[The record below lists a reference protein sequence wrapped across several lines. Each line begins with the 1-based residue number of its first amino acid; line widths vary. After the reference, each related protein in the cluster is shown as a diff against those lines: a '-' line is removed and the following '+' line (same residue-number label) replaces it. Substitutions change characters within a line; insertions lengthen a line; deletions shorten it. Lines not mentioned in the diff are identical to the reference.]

1 MRILLSNKFYYRR
14 GGDCIY
20 MLNLEQLLK
29 EHGHEVAVFAMDY
42 PEDIETPWKKYF
54 PQNMS
59 KLMAFTRPFGSREV
73 RAKFTKLLDDFR
85 PDVVHLN
92 NIHTQLSPV
101 IAELAH
107 KRGIRVVWTLHDYKL
122 LCPRYD
128 CLRGGKEVCE
138 QCFNGDKTPCK
149 TYRCMK
155 GSALASMIGYREAV
169 MWNRERLE
177 ECTDLFVCPSR
188 FMAEKMAQGGFG
200 KDKLRPLCNFI
211 DIEKCRK
218 DSYDKDD
225 YYCYVGRLSH
235 EKGVG
240 TLIEAASWL
249 PYRLK
254 VIGGGPMM
262 EELKIKNEKLKI
274 KNEESKGNVEFLGF
288 RQWDEIKEIAG
299 RARFT
304 VIPSEWYENN
314 PLSVIEAECI
324 GTPVLGARIGGIPE
338 LIDEGVNGM
347 TFESGNAD
355 DLAEKIEAMY
365 NAKFDYKAIADTAMK
380 RYNADAYYTEIMK
393 CYGK

>member
-29 EHGHEVAVFAMDY
+29 AHGHEVAVFAMDY
-42 PEDIETPWKKYF
+42 PENINTPWKRYF

-59 KLMAFTRPFGSREV
+59 KLMAFTRPFGSLEV

-101 IAELAH
+101 IAELTH
-107 KRGIRVVWTLHDYKL
+107 KRCIRVVWTLHDYKL

-128 CLRGGKEVCE
+128 CLRDGKEVCE
-138 QCFNGDKTPCK
+138 LCFNGDKTPCK
-149 TYRCMK
+149 THKCMK

-169 MWNRERLE
+169 IWNRERLE

-188 FMAEKMAQGGFG
+188 FMAEKMAQGGFR

-225 YYCYVGRLSH
+225 YYCYIGRLSH

-240 TLIEAASWL
+240 TLIEAASRL

-254 VIGGGPMM
+254 VIGGGPLN
-262 EELKIKNEKLKI
+262 EELRM
-274 KNEESKGNVEFLGF
+274 KNEELKGNVEFLGF

-347 TFESGNAD
+347 TFESDNAS

-365 NAKFDYKAIADTAMK
+365 NAKFDYTAIAGTAMK
-380 RYNADAYYTEIMK
+380 RYNAEAYYTEIMK

>member
-29 EHGHEVAVFAMDY
+29 AHGHEVAVFAMDY
-42 PEDIETPWKKYF
+42 PENINTPWKRYF

-59 KLMAFTRPFGSREV
+59 KLMAFTRPFGSLEV

-101 IAELAH
+101 IAELTH
-107 KRGIRVVWTLHDYKL
+107 KRCIRVVWTLHDYKL

-128 CLRGGKEVCE
+128 CLRDGKEVCE
-138 QCFNGDKTPCK
+138 LCFNGDKTPCK
-149 TYRCMK
+149 THKCMK

-169 MWNRERLE
+169 IWNRERLE

-188 FMAEKMAQGGFG
+188 FMAEKMAQGGFR

-225 YYCYVGRLSH
+225 YYCYIGRLSH

-240 TLIEAASWL
+240 TLIEAASRL

-254 VIGGGPMM
+254 VIGGGPLN
-262 EELKIKNEKLKI
+262 EELRM
-274 KNEESKGNVEFLGF
+274 KNEELKGNVEFLGF

-347 TFESGNAD
+347 TFESGNAS
-355 DLAEKIEAMY
+355 DLAKKIEAVY
-365 NAKFDYKAIADTAMK
+365 NAKFDYTAIAGTAMK
-380 RYNADAYYTEIMK
+380 RYNAEAYYTEIMK

>member
-29 EHGHEVAVFAMDY
+29 AHEHEVAVFAMDY
-42 PEDIETPWKKYF
+42 TENIDTPWRKYF
-54 PQNMS
+54 PRNMS
-59 KLMAFTRPFGSREV
+59 KLMALTRPFGSHEV
-73 RAKFTKLLDDFR
+73 KRKFSKLLDDFR

-101 IAELAH
+101 IAEQAH
-107 KRGIRVVWTLHDYKL
+107 IRGIRVVWTLHDYKL

-128 CLRGGKEVCE
+128 CLRDGKTVCE
-138 QCFNGDKTPCK
+138 LCFGGDKTPCR

-155 GSALASMIGYREAV
+155 GSRLASEVGYREAV

-177 ECTDLFVCPSR
+177 ACTDLFICPSR
-188 FMAEKMAQGGFG
+188 FMAEKMAQGGFR
-200 KDKLRPLCNFI
+200 KDKLKVLCNFI
-211 DIEKCRK
+211 DVEKCRK
-218 DSYDKDD
+218 DDYSKDD

-240 TLIEAASWL
+240 TLVEAAARL
-249 PYRLK
+249 PYKLK
-254 VIGGGPMM
+254 IIGGGPLS
-262 EELKIKNEKLKI
+262 EELRV
-274 KNEESKGNVEFLGF
+274 KNEELKGNVEFLGY
-288 RQWDEIKEIAG
+288 RQWKEIKAIAG

-314 PLSVIEAECI
+314 PLSVIEAECL

-338 LIDEGVNGM
+338 LIDEGTNGM
-347 TFESGNAD
+347 AFESGNAA
-355 DLAEKIEAMY
+355 DLAEKIKAMFA
-365 NAKFDYKAIADTAMK
+365 AKFDYRAIAEKAME
-380 RYNADAYYTEIMK
+380 RYNAENYYKEIIRAYGLQRTDNQ
-393 CYGK
+393 

>member
-29 EHGHEVAVFAMDY
+29 AHGHEVAVFAMDY
-42 PEDIETPWKKYF
+42 PENENTSWKKYF

-73 RAKFTKLLDDFR
+73 RNKFGKLLDDFR

-107 KRGIRVVWTLHDYKL
+107 GRGIRTVWTLHDYKL

-128 CLRGGKEVCE
+128 CLRGGKEICE
-138 QCFNGDKTPCK
+138 LCFNGDKTPCK

-155 GSALASMIGYREAV
+155 GSRLASEIGYREA
-169 MWNRERLE
+169 MTWNRKRLE

-188 FMAEKMAQGGFG
+188 FMAEKMAQGGFS
-200 KDKLRPLCNFI
+200 KDKLKVLCNFI

-218 DSYDKDD
+218 DDYAKDD

-240 TLIEAASWL
+240 TLVEAAARL
-249 PYRLK
+249 PYKLK
-254 VIGGGPMM
+254 IIGGGPLS
-262 EELKIKNEKLKI
+262 EELRIKS
-274 KNEESKGNVEFLGF
+274 EELKGNVEFLGF
-288 RQWDEIKEIAG
+288 RQWDDIKNIVGKAK
-299 RARFT
+299 FT

-314 PLSVIEAECI
+314 PLSVIEAECL
-324 GTPVLGARIGGIPE
+324 GMPVLGARIGGIPE
-338 LIDEGVNGM
+338 LIDEDMNGM

-355 DLAEKIEAMY
+355 DLAGKIKAMY
-365 NAKFDYKAIADTAMK
+365 NADFDHKAIADAAME
-380 RYNADAYYTEIMK
+380 RYNAENYYDEIMK
-393 CYGK
+393 CYIGL